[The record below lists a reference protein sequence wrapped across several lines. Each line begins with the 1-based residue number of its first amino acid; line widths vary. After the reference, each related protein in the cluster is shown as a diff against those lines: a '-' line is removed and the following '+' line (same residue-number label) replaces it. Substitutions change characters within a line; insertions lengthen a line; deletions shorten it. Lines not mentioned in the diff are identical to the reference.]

1 MDWLLEGLFEA
12 KEDTGLLWGQLTHA
26 LACEHCGSS
35 CLQSTGNIVTLL
47 LFMVWQVR
55 RWWQLGSWRHLQPW
69 WYSGDIM
76 QGKGLPLMYC
86 VAFLGHLWRQ
96 KSEKEEEEEENGEE
110 EEKEAISLD
119 LLKPCSLPR
128 EALVGEQATTAPS
141 QPPCDSASLHKA
153 TETPELVLK
162 QNPNPSRSFPTF
174 QVLTNLP
181 AGQKTA
187 SGSYL
192 QQRKSQLFWGLPSLH
207 SESLDA
213 IILSSGGPSSLKLF
227 VGTSVCFNK
236 LFFLCRSNLLS
247 PQNCSP
253 TQLPT
258 HKAHT
263 MKDMTE
269 MAPNPQQLP
278 PPPSPSV
285 PSLPL
290 HLKSFPTPHKGV
302 YSDVQAH
309 TQWLLWQRVAPWIS
323 EDQALHLQR
332 ELQRTKPSKFPP
344 SPEVWWG
351 MPWDP
356 SLPQP
361 IPDSLSA
368 SLLYHSNLL
377 GVLTRFE
384 SPWRTMVQNEDS
396 KASEPAMPVPS
407 LTPASPPELQ
417 GISSIGGLYR
427 SEDLWKTTNQRENPQ
442 ISEPPILVPCQF
454 VAPITKPQGT
464 RPLGFQP
471 RCETQWRITGHKRS
485 PQASEPPIPAP
496 YQPPDSLPERQKIS
510 SEEGPSTPKE
520 FLGTMGHRKKP
531 QASGSSMPAT
541 CPPSDPLPELQRG
554 SPLGDPSGYDPHWG
568 CRENSG
574 KVFELPAL
582 DLNPGFYGTSPANVP
597 SGFETLWKGTQNR
610 KNLWVSADS
619 VSSPSLPSACLLES
633 LGMGPQ
639 GVLSKSKALWE
650 TTGQI
655 ENLWPSESTAP
666 VGGNMK
672 QKEICYSPVSPFW
685 GPSPPPNSMSKS
697 HLSEPLGDQS
707 NCKPKGE
714 AVKQRENSWATELPA
729 PTPNTHSTPLPDPHM
744 DLEFLWR
751 NVQQREI
758 PQGSSPL
765 VVDHLQ
771 PIPWAPTLA
780 EALKTESN
788 QRGLPREEL
797 FPGAKAEILPSQ
809 REAVPEVSTHSGI
822 QAWHWSRELE
832 LNLKKLQPSPASR
845 YPGPSQPF
853 GSSPALS
860 STTPGTWRLSSCPSQ
875 QSHSPNLCPHSSC
888 HTPKVDS
895 TETQPV
901 QASHCYYSLSSSHP
915 QPQGSGKAEH
925 SSQREERMKA
935 KTVAQVSLQGSCV
948 HMKPDESFPDLKK
961 PSNPEIPASGKRLD
975 KASIL
980 PSAKKRERP
989 RKPKAGDHRGGDAR
1003 LGSFTVTGK
1012 SHPVQAG
1019 RLGEAPVSLSQRS
1032 QHKNQSSLH
1041 STLHQQLHFK
1051 ATGPQNQRGAGLR
1064 AGDTLVPR
1072 HCKHC
1077 PLAHME
1083 KHLSSPTPQAPLTRV
1098 LQKVLA
1104 KILGTHGPLP
1114 TKSSRNEEKLVL
1126 LVPKGW
1132 GDKQRKF

>member
-1 MDWLLEGLFEA
+1 MDWLLDGLFEA

-26 LACEHCGSS
+26 LACKHCGSS

-69 WYSGDIM
+69 YSGDIM
-76 QGKGLPLMYC
+76 QGKSLPLMYC

-96 KSEKEEEEEENGEE
+96 KSEKEEEEEEGEE
-110 EEKEAISLD
+110 EENEETISLD
-119 LLKPCSLPR
+119 SLKPHSLPK
-128 EALVGEQATTAPS
+128 EASVGEQTTTAPS
-141 QPPCDSASLHKA
+141 QPPCDSESFNKA

-162 QNPNPSRSFPTF
+162 QNLNPSRSFPTF
-174 QVLTNLP
+174 QILTNLP
-181 AGQKTA
+181 ARQKTA
-187 SGSYL
+187 PGSYL

-213 IILSSGGPSSLKLF
+213 IILNSGGPSSLKLF

-236 LFFLCRSNLLS
+236 LSFLHRSNLLS

-253 TQLPT
+253 TQFPT
-258 HKAHT
+258 RKAHT
-263 MKDMTE
+263 MKGMTE
-269 MAPNPQQLP
+269 IAPNPQQLP
-278 PPPSPSV
+278 PPSSPSV

-290 HLKSFPTPHKGV
+290 LLKSFPTDHKGV

-309 TQWLLWQRVAPWIS
+309 TQS
-323 EDQALHLQR
+323 
-332 ELQRTKPSKFPP
+332 
-344 SPEVWWG
+344 
-351 MPWDP
+351 
-356 SLPQP
+356 
-361 IPDSLSA
+361 
-368 SLLYHSNLL
+368 
-377 GVLTRFE
+377 
-384 SPWRTMVQNEDS
+384 
-396 KASEPAMPVPS
+396 
-407 LTPASPPELQ
+407 
-417 GISSIGGLYR
+417 
-427 SEDLWKTTNQRENPQ
+427 
-442 ISEPPILVPCQF
+442 
-454 VAPITKPQGT
+454 QGT
-464 RPLGFQP
+464 RPLGIP
-471 RCETQWRITGHKRS
+471 PGCETQWRITGHKRS
-485 PQASEPPIPAP
+485 PQASQPPIPAP
-496 YQPPDSLPERQKIS
+496 YQPQDSLSEPQKIN
-510 SEEGPSTPKE
+510 SEGGPSTPKE
-520 FLGTMGHRKKP
+520 FLGTTGHRQKP
-531 QASGSSMPAT
+531 QASGSSVPAT

-554 SPLGDPSGYDPHWG
+554 SPLRDPSGYEPHWG

-574 KVFELPAL
+574 NLQAFELPAL

-597 SGFETLWKGTQNR
+597 AGSETLRKGTQNR

-633 LGMGPQ
+633 LGMAPR
-639 GVLSKSKALWE
+639 GVPSKSKALWE

-697 HLSEPLGDQS
+697 HLNEPFGDQS
-707 NCKPKGE
+707 NCKPEGE
-714 AVKQRENSWATELPA
+714 AVELRENSWTTELPA
-729 PTPNTHSTPLPDPHM
+729 ATPNTHSTPLPDPHI
-744 DLEFLWR
+744 DLEFVWK

-758 PQGSSPL
+758 PQGPSPL
-765 VVDHLQ
+765 AVDHLQ
-771 PIPWAPTLA
+771 PIPWAPPLA

-788 QRGLPREEL
+788 QPGLPREEL
-797 FPGAKAEILPSQ
+797 FPGAKAEIPPSQ

-860 STTPGTWRLSSCPSQ
+860 STTPGTWRLSFCPSQ
-875 QSHSPNLCPHSSC
+875 QSHSWNLCPHSSSC

-901 QASHCYYSLSSSHP
+901 QVSHCYHSLSSSYP
-915 QPQGSGKAEH
+915 QPQGSGRAEH

-935 KTVAQVSLQGSCV
+935 KMMAQVSLQRSCI
-948 HMKPDESFPDLKK
+948 HMKADESFPDLKE

-975 KASIL
+975 KASTL
-980 PSAKKRERP
+980 PSAKKRENP
-989 RKPKAGDHRGGDAR
+989 RKPKAGDHRGGDAS

-1012 SHPVQAG
+1012 SHPAQAG
-1019 RLGEAPVSLSQRS
+1019 RLVEAPVSLSQRS
-1032 QHKNQSSLH
+1032 QHRSQSSLH
-1041 STLHQQLHFK
+1041 SALHQQLRFK

-1077 PLAHME
+1077 TLAHME
-1083 KHLSSPTPQAPLTRV
+1083 KPLSSPTPPAPLTRV

-1104 KILGTHGPLP
+1104 KIIGTHGPLP
-1114 TKSSRNEEKLVL
+1114 TKSSQNEKKPVL
-1126 LVPKGW
+1126 LVPKG
-1132 GDKQRKF
+1132 